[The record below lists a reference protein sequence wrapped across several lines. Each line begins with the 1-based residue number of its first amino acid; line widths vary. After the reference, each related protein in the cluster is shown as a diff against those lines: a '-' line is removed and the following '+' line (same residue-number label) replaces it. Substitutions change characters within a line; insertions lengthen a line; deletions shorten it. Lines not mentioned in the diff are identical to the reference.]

1 MSASNPDWQST
12 SGSNGEYRENVR
24 DDLPGHR
31 GKYGC
36 TVNFQIRND
45 DEPITTEEADL
56 FGRDGYAARVAEQIV
71 ATHSGKASVV
81 FGLTGPWGSGKT
93 SLINLIEN
101 VLAPKGG
108 EYSVVRFTPWAAQ
121 DVSSLLGEFYAALLG
136 ALPKRKR
143 ANARRA
149 FGSLLRIAAP
159 MAIAIPIAGASA
171 GAAATAAAD
180 SLTKHPSWDEAFQT
194 AADHIAASS
203 KKILVVVD
211 DIDRLQGDE
220 LLTVLK
226 VVRLLGRFPGVQY
239 LLAYDHDSL
248 MHTLTTAHAAR
259 SASEARR
266 YIEKMVQYPVPVPA
280 LIGAQI
286 VSLLNAGIAE
296 VMQRRRLDSDL
307 TDMRRLRDLMPT
319 MRATLNTPRSI
330 SRYISQL
337 DYDLSMHPPGETD
350 VEDVMGLTLLR
361 VVFPELH
368 TKLPQ
373 YQHQLVTSHTYEA
386 ATASTG
392 TGEYEPFNLD
402 DLLTDLTPADREHA
416 RTMLHMLFPK
426 FKSEHNINPRR
437 GVATQSYFG
446 RYFTMT
452 ILANFDLPDSVV
464 GEAMQAA
471 VGGGGGDGT
480 KLLKLLH
487 TDREALAFL
496 ALDKAEEA
504 FSAELQKESTTAGRD
519 QKCVALLMLL
529 APALD
534 DLGEPGAY
542 LFTFHDLVS
551 RWVAREVLAA
561 ISSDTEPARVV
572 EGLRVIRV
580 PRTRIA
586 VLHHA
591 KSSPK
596 MQGTPRW
603 WVQALAGALP
613 DAQEEFLD
621 HLRQKDRAPE
631 TRNDL
636 IEFFRLAHVAGVE
649 LDPLRKGIARAIAAG
664 EFGVEHLASR
674 FITTDQANRLSRN
687 QNDFNII
694 APRDDYEWYAQ
705 PEHPFTVD
713 ANNWTGRRILAAS
726 RIEKPVND

>member
-1 MSASNPDWQST
+1 MNS
-12 SGSNGEYRENVR
+12 
-24 DDLPGHR
+24 
-31 GKYGC
+31 
-36 TVNFQIRND
+36 QIRND
-45 DEPITTEEADL
+45 DEPITTKDADL
-56 FGRDGYAARVAEQIV
+56 FGRDGYAARVAKQIA
-71 ATHSGKASVV
+71 ATHSDKASVV

-101 VLAPKGG
+101 VLAAEGI

-136 ALPKRKR
+136 ALPESKLAAARK
-143 ANARRA
+143 A
-149 FGSLLRIAAP
+149 FGNLLRIAAP
-159 MAIAIPIAGASA
+159 MAVAVPIAGESASA
-171 GAAATAAAD
+171 AVTAAAD
-180 SLTKHPSWDEAFQT
+180 SLTKHPSWDKAFQT
-194 AADHIAASS
+194 AADQIAASS

-248 MHTLTTAHAAR
+248 MHTLETAHAAR

-286 VSLLNAGIAE
+286 VSLLNAGIGD
-296 VMQRRRLDSDL
+296 VMQRQRPNSDL
-307 TDMRRLRDLMPT
+307 TDLRRLRDLMPT

-337 DYDLSMHPPGETD
+337 DYDLSMHPPGETN

-368 TKLPQ
+368 TKLPH

-386 ATASTG
+386 ATGSSA
-392 TGEYEPFNLD
+392 TGEDKPFKLG

-416 RTMLHMLFPK
+416 RAMLHMLFPK
-426 FKSEHNINPRR
+426 FKSEHNFNPRR

-446 RYFTMT
+446 RYFTMA

-464 GEAMQAA
+464 GEAMQTA
-471 VGGGGGDGT
+471 VGGGDGT
-480 KLLKLLH
+480 QLLKLLH

-504 FSAELQKESTTAGRD
+504 FSAELEKESTTAGRD
-519 QKCVALLMLL
+519 QKCVALLMLM

-534 DLGEPGAY
+534 DLGDPGAF
-542 LFTFHDLVS
+542 LFTLHDLVS

-561 ISSDTEPARVV
+561 ISSDTDPAKVV

-596 MQGTPRW
+596 MQGTPQW
-603 WVQALAGALP
+603 WAPALAGALP

-621 HLRQKDRAPE
+621 HLRQKDTAPE
-631 TRNDL
+631 TRDDL
-636 IEFFRLAHVAGVE
+636 INFFRLAHAVGVE
-649 LDPLRKGIARAIAAG
+649 LDPLRKGIAHAIAAG
-664 EFGVEHLASR
+664 EFGIEHLASR
-674 FITTDQANRLSRN
+674 FITTDLADHFSRN
-687 QNDFNII
+687 QNDFDLI
-694 APRDDYEWYAQ
+694 APREDYEWYEQ

-713 ANNWTGRRILAAS
+713 ANNWTGRRILAAG
-726 RIEKPVND
+726 RIEKPADR